1 MNSFYSIIYNKFA
14 ELQISQSDSARFVYP
29 ADGTFPFLRTGKL
42 ISDCVVGVPPVIL
55 NRKSISYGPF
65 SFEDSEFGQI
75 ASIKLVM
82 ASICLMAAKSVF
94 RWVYHDYI
102 RKWVATKAKPLRARH
117 AMNVMLD
124 ILARQWIRSS
134 QGDAFYSDVIRSADC
149 LSAVL
154 LNRHHG
160 DYPLVAQS
168 AIASYTLGVP
178 VRLPGPVTRV
188 VGDFEKCVRNIGSL
202 APGLTAAIA
211 EHISHDPSTKPSKK
225 KSGWDELARQCK
237 AMYSVT
243 SGIPGKW
250 HTIYLPYSNLLE
262 KRIPDTI
269 GVFHACM
276 VSEDDFK
283 AARRSM
289 KGIRAL
295 DDSLWQETFFE
306 LVRELKFR
314 QKIIEKLMQATR
326 NLNFSDVLF
335 PHCDYVSF
343 SKMHS
348 ELSPD
353 IRKITERVRMV
364 KNAFDENTFQEVGN
378 IDLQVAIQAIASESN
393 RSDIFTRDEELLKE
407 ETWTILID
415 SSKSLSGSS
424 TELRAISICLAETA
438 HSILGSSPWGMFAFS
453 DELTCVKDF
462 AERYDN
468 LTKARIG
475 GMHMGGLSY
484 IPDAIRACAN
494 LVRPHSR
501 DRNFMILV
509 SDGLPSGYPKIEEQ
523 FAMSVRELRRNGIS
537 LIAMG
542 VGSGSI
548 KKTVRNARIVEK
560 PTDIAKEFM
569 EVYMSMSS

>member
-1 MNSFYSIIYNKFA
+1 
-14 ELQISQSDSARFVYP
+14 
-29 ADGTFPFLRTGKL
+29 
-42 ISDCVVGVPPVIL
+42 
-55 NRKSISYGPF
+55 
-65 SFEDSEFGQI
+65 
-75 ASIKLVM
+75 
-82 ASICLMAAKSVF
+82 
-94 RWVYHDYI
+94 
-102 RKWVATKAKPLRARH
+102 
-117 AMNVMLD
+117 
-124 ILARQWIRSS
+124 
-134 QGDAFYSDVIRSADC
+134 
-149 LSAVL
+149 
-154 LNRHHG
+154 
-160 DYPLVAQS
+160 
-168 AIASYTLGVP
+168 
-178 VRLPGPVTRV
+178 
-188 VGDFEKCVRNIGSL
+188 
-202 APGLTAAIA
+202 
-211 EHISHDPSTKPSKK
+211 
-225 KSGWDELARQCK
+225 
-237 AMYSVT
+237 
-243 SGIPGKW
+243 
-250 HTIYLPYSNLLE
+250 
-262 KRIPDTI
+262 
-269 GVFHACM
+269 
-276 VSEDDFK
+276 
-283 AARRSM
+283 
-289 KGIRAL
+289 
-295 DDSLWQETFFE
+295 
-306 LVRELKFR
+306 
-314 QKIIEKLMQATR
+314 
-326 NLNFSDVLF
+326 
-335 PHCDYVSF
+335 
-343 SKMHS
+343 MHS

-509 SDGLPSGYPKIEEQ
+509 SDGLPSGYPKIEDQ
-523 FAMSVRELRRNGIS
+523 FGMSVRELRRNGIS